1 MKEWSVLELVMS
13 NGVIFKGPKLG
24 KVDVLRCTNHNICD
38 PNQFPEL
45 QFDKY
50 ASIVQRPMSQRRQFF
65 RNGQSPFNSQVS

>member
-1 MKEWSVLELVMS
+1 MNLFKEWSVLELVMS

-38 PNQFPEL
+38 LNQFPEL

-50 ASIVQRPMSQRRQFF
+50 VSIVQRPNESEKTIFQKWTKPLQ
-65 RNGQSPFNSQVS
+65 